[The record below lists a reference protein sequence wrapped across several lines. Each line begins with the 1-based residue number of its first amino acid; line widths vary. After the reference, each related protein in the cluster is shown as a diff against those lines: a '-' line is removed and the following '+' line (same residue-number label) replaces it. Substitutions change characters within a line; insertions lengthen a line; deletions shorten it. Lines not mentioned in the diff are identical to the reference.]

1 MKNNLGSLSL
11 IIAFSG
17 LVLFELLVRMDFLVH
32 PAWKIVIAGFEAATI
47 GGFADWFAVSALF
60 REIPIPIVRKHTNI
74 IAKNREKL
82 TEGIVD
88 LVTNKW
94 LSPEVIS
101 GKLSEINLVEKII
114 QFLKKPANQK
124 KSIEVVQKIV
134 LILADDLDSPKLAA
148 NLKTIFTKQIGQ
160 LDLAATMGEWLEKSI
175 KNGDHNQIWDLM
187 IQAGSKAIENPETK
201 TMLLDK
207 LQFAAAEYG
216 DKSMLKK
223 FTLFLAKTSGGID
236 LDVIADD
243 LLTKAHEFIIEAQSN
258 PEHPIRNKF
267 DNWILDFA
275 HKLATGD
282 EESKKLVDNFINGF
296 TENADAEKM
305 IQKLLVN
312 FKQTL
317 TEQLVNDETPLMQF
331 VISKLNAILSDLEQN
346 PETQANVNRWI
357 KDTISNLIAEFH
369 GEIGNM
375 VRDSLVKLDNKELV
389 DQIEDKVGNDLQY
402 IRLNGAVVG
411 GLVGILIAVVKLAL
425 E

>member
-1 MKNNLGSLSL
+1 
-11 IIAFSG
+11 
-17 LVLFELLVRMDFLVH
+17 
-32 PAWKIVIAGFEAATI
+32 
-47 GGFADWFAVSALF
+47 
-60 REIPIPIVRKHTNI
+60 
-74 IAKNREKL
+74 
-82 TEGIVD
+82 
-88 LVTNKW
+88 
-94 LSPEVIS
+94 
-101 GKLSEINLVEKII
+101 
-114 QFLKKPANQK
+114 LKKPDNQK

-134 LILADDLDSPKLAA
+134 LIVADDLDSPKLAA

-187 IQAGSKAIENPETK
+187 IQAGSKAIENPEIK
-201 TMLLDK
+201 EMLLDK

-236 LDVIADD
+236 LDMIADD
-243 LLTKAHEFIIEAQSN
+243 LLAKAHEFIIEAQSN

-267 DNWILDFA
+267 DKWILDFA

-282 EESKKLVDNFINGF
+282 EESKKLVDNFINDF

-317 TEQLVNDETPLMQF
+317 TEQLENDETPLMQF

-346 PETQANVNRWI
+346 PETQGNVNRWI
-357 KDTISNLIAEFH
+357 KDTISNLITEFH

-411 GLVGILIAVVKLAL
+411 GLVGILIAIVKLAL